1 MRAHFI
7 SNQNLYYFLFSCC
20 LISRA
25 ATSIYYIEDIDSL
38 RFAFS
43 VIDEYN
49 ILKLQPHFPG
59 YVIFC
64 FIVNLIYGIT
74 GSLGL
79 SFSLI
84 GGISTFTIIYF
95 SLHLSELD
103 IKSKTGSF
111 ITLLLFF
118 NPIIWIMGNRY
129 MPDLMGLAILL
140 ASFYFL
146 TSKKSSMIHIGSF
159 LSGILTGIRLSYF
172 PFVVI
177 PYLYVAYNHTKIVR
191 LSLFFI
197 AGCLIGIIPLI
208 WITGFENLFYAGIK
222 HTSGHFYDYGG
233 TMFTETNWQLR
244 IKYFLYTIWS
254 DGLGGYW
261 ENRSNLTLVFSI
273 IFILII
279 FTAFRNL
286 KKVILTNKRL
296 QLLLLSTII
305 YGIWILLFQNIIFKS
320 RHILPI
326 VLIIILVV
334 SFGLKNYKTN
344 KLYLQSV
351 LFTLAIIP
359 LAVVTINITIQHK
372 QTSAISQISG
382 FLKSSKQN
390 LTVIST
396 PLINYYLQST
406 GVNGNFINLE
416 ENDNEV
422 YNIQSNSD
430 TALVI
435 IGNFV
440 NKLSP
445 DINFITDTIFY
456 HNPYVN
462 RMWSEVGFYAD
473 KKF

>member
-1 MRAHFI
+1 
-7 SNQNLYYFLFSCC
+7 
-20 LISRA
+20 
-25 ATSIYYIEDIDSL
+25 
-38 RFAFS
+38 
-43 VIDEYN
+43 
-49 ILKLQPHFPG
+49 
-59 YVIFC
+59 
-64 FIVNLIYGIT
+64 
-74 GSLGL
+74 
-79 SFSLI
+79 
-84 GGISTFTIIYF
+84 
-95 SLHLSELD
+95 
-103 IKSKTGSF
+103 
-111 ITLLLFF
+111 
-118 NPIIWIMGNRY
+118 
-129 MPDLMGLAILL
+129 
-140 ASFYFL
+140 
-146 TSKKSSMIHIGSF
+146 
-159 LSGILTGIRLSYF
+159 
-172 PFVVI
+172 
-177 PYLYVAYNHTKIVR
+177 
-191 LSLFFI
+191 
-197 AGCLIGIIPLI
+197 
-208 WITGFENLFYAGIK
+208 
-222 HTSGHFYDYGG
+222 